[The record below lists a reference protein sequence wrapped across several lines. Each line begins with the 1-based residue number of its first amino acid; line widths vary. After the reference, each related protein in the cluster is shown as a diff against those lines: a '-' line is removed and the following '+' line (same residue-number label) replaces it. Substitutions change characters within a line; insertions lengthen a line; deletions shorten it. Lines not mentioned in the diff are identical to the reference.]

1 MIATTAFGCL
11 YKGRLSDGQNI
22 AVKSFDKQPYFLNE
36 ILFGAK
42 VQHCDPVEDESYM
55 FGLRQAIQHHKRD
68 CWWGYIDPVYTE
80 TGNVTTKSD
89 VFSFGVLLLEVVTG
103 QRCTLH
109 LQFQEHSKLLPR
121 HVRRNYME
129 GTILN
134 VVDPKITDVFNPQIM
149 SPDISGFVPEV
160 GSSSSSDRFM
170 SQVTE
175 WDDHSRGGFVPT
187 GSETTSS
194 SEITLD
200 VNDLNQIMLG

>member
-1 MIATTAFGCL
+1 MPDQPCVQLFTCLIAT
-11 YKGRLSDGQNI
+11 LSL
-22 AVKSFDKQPYFLNE
+22 P
-36 ILFGAK
+36 
-42 VQHCDPVEDESYM
+42 
-55 FGLRQAIQHHKRD
+55 
-68 CWWGYIDPVYTE
+68 
-80 TGNVTTKSD
+80 
-89 VFSFGVLLLEVVTG
+89 LL
-103 QRCTLH
+103 
-109 LQFQEHSKLLPR
+109 
-121 HVRRNYME
+121 
-129 GTILN
+129 
-134 VVDPKITDVFNPQIM
+134 